1 MVNVRSPV
9 GASELYAE
17 EAGQRANPHDC
28 SVRKRTRLC
37 ENAAVAA
44 QRKVGAGA
52 GFCFGVRDRR
62 TVQARITSISDCG
75 LSMATTR
82 FRL

>member
-1 MVNVRSPV
+1 MM
-9 GASELYAE
+9 
-17 EAGQRANPHDC
+17 RARYQVSSWP
-28 SVRKRTRLC
+28 RLC

-44 QRKVGAGA
+44 QREVGAGA

-62 TVQARITSISDCG
+62 SVQARIALISG
-75 LSMATTR
+75 RTPRMAIIR

>member
-1 MVNVRSPV
+1 MTFRWSHMMAFNCRMFREVRYGS
-9 GASELYAE
+9 
-17 EAGQRANPHDC
+17 
-28 SVRKRTRLC
+28 RLC

-44 QRKVGAGA
+44 QREVGAEA

-62 TVQARITSISDCG
+62 IVQARIASISDCG
-75 LSMATTR
+75 PSMATTR